1 MLGWWYLL
9 LLLWVPF
16 SPWSCIFAGIF
27 QELSLYLLNCI
38 LQFIFSLCVSSH
50 LCWTSMLLAMK
61 FSINIVLALQDTT
74 WVRKYCHHYLWNFA
88 MEGPT
93 YYSVN
98 FLQLFYIKCPISGA
112 LAAYTSLWDM
122 YVYLSK
128 FAENIWLKYFFF
140 LSCWFC
146 VISRKWRI
154 FFWCHIH
161 ARRWRFILDF
171 VHCIRFFIALMTPCV
186 VKNETGIINRC

>member
-27 QELSLYLLNCI
+27 QELSLYVLNCI

-74 WVRKYCHHYLWNFA
+74 WVEKILSPLSLELCHGRANLLFC
-88 MEGPT
+88 E
-93 YYSVN
+93 
-98 FLQLFYIKCPISGA
+98 FLTTILYKMSNLRC
-112 LAAYTSLWDM
+112 LAAYTSLWDR

-128 FAENIWLKYFFF
+128 FAENRWLKYFFF

-171 VHCIRFFIALMTPCV
+171 VHCISFFIALITLCV
-186 VKNETGIINRC
+186 VKNETGIIDRC